1 MELFKNKLWD
11 NLKKVEFIYGFRS
24 VFYTLREQ
32 KRAGTYNLYL
42 KIYYNT
48 EYKCLTDNFTV
59 TIDIYMS
66 MTVTENFCFHV
77 LEIYAL
83 SATPNKHN

>member
-11 NLKKVEFIYGFRS
+11 NLQKVEFIYGFRS

-59 TIDIYMS
+59 T
-66 MTVTENFCFHV
+66 ENFCFHI

>member
-1 MELFKNKLWD
+1 MKLKMELFKNKLWD
-11 NLKKVEFIYGFRS
+11 NLKKVELIYGFRS

-48 EYKCLTDNFTV
+48 EFNSLTDNFTV
-59 TIDIYMS
+59 TEI
-66 MTVTENFCFHV
+66 NFCFHI